1 MATRDLTVRLR
12 ADIQGYRRAMQQ
24 AAAATGNFERQM
36 FAVQRAGRALSSFGD
51 TMTKNVT
58 VPLVALGTAAT
69 KMAVDFDNT
78 FGQMQG
84 LAGVTADEVDHLK
97 ETVLGL
103 AGETGRAPQELAEA
117 LYFIRSSGIEGSVA
131 LEVLERSAVAAA
143 AGLGDTGAIADAVT
157 SAINAYGASAITAAE
172 ATDVLVA
179 TAREGKAEPA
189 ELASQMGRLLPVA
202 SELEISF
209 SDVGA
214 GLAALSNTG
223 NDAAASA
230 TRLGDIM
237 AKLLRPSQQ
246 GAEALASVGL
256 SLDDVHR
263 SLREEGLLDTLLM
276 LRERLG
282 DTGFRRLFD
291 DAQGLQGALA
301 LTGAQAEKNREIF
314 DNLANSAGALD
325 DAFRKSEGSG
335 RDLERAWAQVQ
346 VALIQIGE
354 IIAPVAA
361 DVASAIAG
369 LVAAFQELPEPV
381 QTALVAIGGLIAAIG
396 PGVWTVGKLTT
407 AFGGLMAKLS
417 EIAVPAGTIS
427 GAFQGT
433 ATAGATL
440 GSRLLG
446 LAGSFSLVGA
456 AVAAGVI
463 AFEDYNETKQEA
475 ARISDRYTE
484 ALLREA
490 DAQEAA
496 VDAVS
501 ASELAQGALGEKLRE
516 LEADFSIFNEAIRE
530 SGDELERLDDLQ
542 AAIPAM
548 GLEEALERAGLAG
561 SAFADELIRIS
572 EGLDDRELI
581 DLIDRLDGLSD
592 RYDEAS
598 REASNARYAEEQLE
612 NQHGESAGAIEEV
625 AGGYEEATTALQEYA
640 RELRAQFDPIFGLV
654 DALHQQAEAN
664 TRVEEAQQALNDAI
678 ATYGRESPEAAA
690 AQRDLDA
697 AQRNAAGAALDVY
710 IATATLNDA
719 ISKNPSLLESSKR
732 MLQTWVDQG
741 LITQETAD
749 AMAAQFDLTAE
760 RARQLGETDPHISI
774 TANDAASPVIEQ
786 VKSIVNTIP
795 RSVTTSW
802 TLAVAQKVASL
813 RDQRWGGIVRS
824 YQGGGIHAHVARN
837 EVIRYA
843 EPETGG
849 EAFIPRRGDRA
860 RSIAVLREAAGWYG
874 LTIGPAASVAPAGTA
889 GGGSAGSGSV
899 RVDAKLVVTGDG
911 ALFGAINRALR
922 TGELRWEI
930 NGQPVQVAS

>member
-36 FAVQRAGRALSSFGD
+36 FAVQRAGRALSNFGA
-51 TMTKNVT
+51 TMTRNVT
-58 VPLVALGTAAT
+58 VPLVAIGTAAT
-69 KMAVDFDNT
+69 KMAVDFDGT
-78 FGQMQG
+78 FGQMQA
-84 LAGVTADEVDHLK
+84 LAEVTADEVDHLR

-117 LYFIRSSGIEGSVA
+117 LYFIRASGIDRAVA

-157 SAINAYGASAITAAE
+157 SAINAYGAEVITAAE

-189 ELASQMGRLLPVA
+189 ELASQMGRLLPIA
-202 SELEISF
+202 AELEVSF
-209 SDVGA
+209 ADVGA

-223 NDAAASA
+223 NDAAASS
-230 TRLGDIM
+230 TRLGNIM
-237 AKLLRPSQQ
+237 SKLLRPSQQ

-291 DAQGLQGALA
+291 DARALQGALS

-314 DNLANSAGALD
+314 DSLANSAGALD
-325 DAFRKSEGSG
+325 DAFEKSEGAG

-346 VALIQIGE
+346 ITLIRIGE

-361 DVASAIAG
+361 DVAGAIAG
-369 LVAAFQELPEPV
+369 LVAAFQELPEPA
-381 QTALVAIGGLIAAIG
+381 QTALVAIGGLLAAIG
-396 PGVWTVGKLTT
+396 PAVWTVGKLTT

-417 EIAVPAGTIS
+417 QIAVPAGTIS

-446 LAGSFSLVGA
+446 LAGSFSLVGS
-456 AVAAGVI
+456 AVAAGVV
-463 AFEDYNETKQEA
+463 AFNAYNRTKEEA
-475 ARISDRYTE
+475 SRISSRYTE

-490 DAQEAA
+490 DAQTAA

-501 ASELAQGALGEKLRE
+501 ASELAQGSLGEKLRE
-516 LEADFSIFNEAIRE
+516 LEADFSVFNEAIRE
-530 SGDELERLDDLQ
+530 SGDELERLEDM
-542 AAIPAM
+542 AGAIPAL
-548 GLEEALERAGLAG
+548 GLEEVLERAGLAG
-561 SAFADELIRIS
+561 SDFADELIRIS
-572 EGLDDRELI
+572 DGLSTGELV
-581 DLIDRLDGLSD
+581 DLVDRLDGLSD
-592 RYDEAS
+592 RYDEAA
-598 REASNARYAEEQLE
+598 REAENTRYAEEQLA
-612 NQHGESAGAIEEV
+612 NQHGESADAIEEV
-625 AGGYEEATTALQEYA
+625 AGGYEEATSALQEYA
-640 RELRAQFDPIFGLV
+640 RQLQAQFDPIFGLV

-678 ATYGRESPEAAA
+678 AQYGAESPEAAA

-710 IATATLNDA
+710 VATATLNDA
-719 ISKNPSLLESSKR
+719 ISKNPSLLESSKE
-732 MLQTWVDQG
+732 MLQTWVAQG

-749 AMAAQFDLTAE
+749 AMAAQFDETAE
-760 RARQLGETDPHISI
+760 RARELGRTDPHISI
-774 TANDAASPVIEQ
+774 TANDAASAVIEG
-786 VKSIVNTIP
+786 VLSNINRIP
-795 RSVTTSW
+795 QFVTT
-802 TLAVAQKVASL
+802 TLELQRRGFTTSGL
-813 RDQRWGGIVRS
+813 QQRWGGIVHS
-824 YQGGGIHAHVARN
+824 YADGGIHAHVASD
-837 EVIRYA
+837 EVVRYA

-860 RSIAVLREAAGWYG
+860 RSIAVLREAASWYG
-874 LTIGPAASVAPAGTA
+874 LALLPAGGIQPAPMTSIKPQTPA
-889 GGGSAGSGSV
+889 GGTVIHNLHLSTIDSPRQWLDEASW
-899 RVDAKLVVTGDG
+899 RL
-911 ALFGAINRALR
+911 
-922 TGELRWEI
+922 
-930 NGQPVQVAS
+930 VAS